1 MQVVAHVFND
11 EDHVDFIDDCA
22 TIALPMN
29 TNTRVNTL
37 KPYEHTWV
45 ALVDD
50 EVIASGESVAGVKRC
65 VFYLVPSST
74 ASLAPATPW
83 S

>member
-1 MQVVAHVFND
+1 MD
-11 EDHVDFIDDCA
+11 
-22 TIALPMN
+22 TK
-29 TNTRVNTL
+29 TRVNKL

-50 EVIASGESVAGVKRC
+50 EVMASGESVAGVKRQAEQAGVKRF
-65 VFYLVPSST
+65 VFNRVPSST

-83 S
+83 H

>member
-1 MQVVAHVFND
+1 MDTKQV
-11 EDHVDFIDDCA
+11 
-22 TIALPMN
+22 
-29 TNTRVNTL
+29 VNTL

-50 EVIASGESVAGVKRC
+50 EVIASGESVAEVKRKVEQAGVKRF
-65 VFYLVPSST
+65 VFYRVPSST

-83 S
+83 H

>member
-1 MQVVAHVFND
+1 MD
-11 EDHVDFIDDCA
+11 S
-22 TIALPMN
+22 
-29 TNTRVNTL
+29 NTRVNTR

-50 EVIASGESVAGVKRC
+50 EVIASGESVAEGKRKAEQAGVERC

-74 ASLAPATPW
+74 ALLAPATPW
-83 S
+83 G